1 MGTFTNPR
9 ILEMFLLTLLLSAV
23 VGSALRTL
31 PNLQRLHQLYALHD
45 QLELILGTSGPSP
58 ELLDL
63 AERNLFQTQVTAEQV
78 SLFRAELA
86 LAQIREDGDDRS
98 DADRSGDDLTWEEFA
113 EFNDQLEWQVIAAQD
128 FINRVRVVEGV
139 HA

>member
-1 MGTFTNPR
+1 
-9 ILEMFLLTLLLSAV
+9 MFLLTLLLSAV